1 MSKMQIG
8 EALNAI
14 EDGHTIWRPDYA
26 QRVCEALGIPF
37 KESLIQNFYS
47 ENHYKGA
54 HMKEGMEGAGGV
66 YSLTLSGY
74 AAQQFRVEKQATSFF
89 GRGSQAREYA
99 RLVRQELEKQG
110 KI

>member
-8 EALNAI
+8 EALNVI
-14 EDGHTIWRPDYA
+14 GDGHAIWKPEYA

-37 KESLIQNFYS
+37 SEKLVETFYS
-47 ENHYKGA
+47 EKDYMGA
-54 HMKEGMEGAGGV
+54 HMKEGCEGSEGV
-66 YSLTLSGY
+66 YSLTLSEY
-74 AAQQFRVEKQATSFF
+74 AVNTLVMGSVAAGFI

>member
-8 EALNAI
+8 EALNVL
-14 EDGHTIWRPDYA
+14 ENGHTIWTPKYA

-37 KESLIQNFYS
+37 NESLVKPFYS
-47 ENHYKGA
+47 DNDFKGLT
-54 HMKEGMEGAGGV
+54 MRVGMEGATGV
-66 YSLTLSGY
+66 YSLTLSEY
-74 AAQQFRVEKQATSFF
+74 CANQFKLANKATSFF

>member
-8 EALNAI
+8 EALNTL
-14 EDGHTIWRPDYA
+14 EDGHTIWNPEYA

-37 KESLIQNFYS
+37 SESLVQKFYS
-47 ENHYKGA
+47 ENHWMGA
-54 HMKEGMEGAGGV
+54 HMKEGCEGAKGV
-66 YSLTLSGY
+66 YSLTLSQY
-74 AAQQFRVEKQATSFF
+74 AARKFRVDKQAAGFL

-99 RLVRQELEKQG
+99 RVVRQELEKQG

>member
-14 EDGHTIWRPDYA
+14 EDGHTIWNPEYA
-26 QRVCEALGIPF
+26 QRVCIALGIPF
-37 KESLIQNFYS
+37 NEDLIQKFYS
-47 ENHYKGA
+47 ENHWKGA
-54 HMKEGMEGAGGV
+54 QMRKGCEGSNGV
-66 YSLTLSGY
+66 YSLTLSEY
-74 AAQQFRVEKQATSFF
+74 VARQFGVEKQATSFF